1 MANGG
6 SGCFVVTGAAGA
18 LGSVTARRLAQ
29 RGAGVAL
36 VDRPEAADALGALA
50 KELGKAVAV
59 PLDAASVDAWKAAL
73 ARVEAELGPCE
84 GAALIAGTW
93 QGGTP
98 LHAETDDRVWRAM
111 MATNVDTAYASL
123 RALVPGMVTRKRGA
137 IVVVGSRAVEQP
149 WTSASASAYAASK
162 SAVVALAK
170 TVAAEV
176 LADGVRVNAVLFSTL
191 DTNANRRAMPKAD
204 PSRWVSLESG
214 AGVIAFLLSDDA
226 RDVSGAAVPVYG
238 RA

>member
-1 MANGG
+1 MTNGG

-36 VDRPEAADALGALA
+36 VNRPEAADALGALA

-59 PLDAASVDAWKAAL
+59 PLDAASVDAWKPAL

-111 MATNVDTAYASL
+111 MATNLDTAYASL
-123 RALVPGMVTRKRGA
+123 RALLPGMVARKKGA
-137 IVVVGSRAVEQP
+137 IVVIGSRAVEQP
-149 WTSASASAYAASK
+149 WTSANASAYSASK

-176 LADGVRVNAVLFSTL
+176 LADGVRVNAVLFATL
-191 DTNANRRAMPKAD
+191 DTRANRRSLKSD
-204 PSRWVSLESG
+204 PSTWVSLESG
-214 AGVIAFLLSDDA
+214 AGVISFLLSDDA
-226 RDVSGAAVPVYG
+226 RDVSGAALPVYG
-238 RA
+238 RG